1 MVVAPWR
8 ADRPSLNADGFASR
22 TVVAEMNLEVF
33 SILLDVC
40 RIRLENCQSEQV
52 YIAWLEYVFVLAQE
66 GA

>member
-1 MVVAPWR
+1 
-8 ADRPSLNADGFASR
+8 
-22 TVVAEMNLEVF
+22 MNLEVF
-33 SILLDVC
+33 SILSDVC